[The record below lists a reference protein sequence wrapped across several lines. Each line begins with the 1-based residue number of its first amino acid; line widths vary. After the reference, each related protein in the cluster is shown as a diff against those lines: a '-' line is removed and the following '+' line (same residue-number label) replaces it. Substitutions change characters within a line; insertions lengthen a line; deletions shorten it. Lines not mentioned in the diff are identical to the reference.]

1 VNADLSSSSFS
12 FGLVES
18 REDKNRSR

>member
-1 VNADLSSSSFS
+1 VNADLRSSSFS